1 MIEYLWQFIPNM
13 FAIIIIVAVIE
24 TFLSAR
30 WVPGYFSKGIP
41 IYKWN
46 FGVGPSLQ
54 AVIMK

>member
-41 IYKWN
+41 IYKRN
-46 FGVGPSLQ
+46 FGVGPS
-54 AVIMK
+54 